1 MATFSGEHYPKG
13 IDDNKSK
20 GRDTLWL
27 KIVPKKV
34 SNVNLN
40 RRVDNINANTSALPN
55 DVKPLWFLMP
65 DEWSYPITHS
75 WEDLTTPA
83 SALRDVSS
91 KLFNQGTQV
100 SGTAGKESF
109 TVGDKADNPVLYSN
123 STRREF
129 KLTFE
134 FSVWND
140 TYTDVFEPI
149 QKLITYSCPEI
160 GSDFTQFDWPYIFSL
175 QTVMGTG
182 QNVDI
187 LSVKSVALTSVMP
200 TFRGPWIN
208 GYPSSATI
216 DLDFSDLNPLYR
228 QTLLE
233 EQNRQITSSV
243 KSKTNN
249 RSSLQNILDDIE
261 TARTTVR
268 NVKNTITGVSDR
280 VKNARRNLSYDE
292 VSRRIRRG

>member
-1 MATFSGEHYPKG
+1 MSTFAGEHYPKG
-13 IDDNKSK
+13 MDDEKVRGS
-20 GRDTLWL
+20 DTLWL
-27 KIVPKKV
+27 KITPKKV

-40 RRVDNINANTSALPN
+40 RRIDNINASESALPN
-55 DVKPLWFLMP
+55 NVKPLWFLMP
-65 DEWSYPITHS
+65 NEWSYPITHS

-91 KLFNQGTQV
+91 KLFNQGTMAV
-100 SGTAGKESF
+100 GTAGKKAYE
-109 TVGDKADNPVLYSN
+109 VGDKADNPVLYTN

-140 TYTDVFEPI
+140 TYGDVFEPI
-149 QKLITYSCPEI
+149 QNLITYSCPEI

-175 QTVMGTG
+175 QTVAGN
-182 QNVDI
+182 QNVDV

-216 DLDFSDLNPLYR
+216 DLDFADLNPLYR

-233 EQNRQITSSV
+233 EQNRKISSSV
-243 KSKTNN
+243 KVKTNN
-249 RSSLQNILDDIE
+249 RNKLQQLLDNIE
-261 TARTTVR
+261 NARTTFR
-268 NVKNTITGVSDR
+268 NTKNTITNVSDR

-292 VSRRIRRG
+292 ISRRIRR